1 MGSKKYYV
9 AHGHVYLDD
18 DQGRAV
24 AEYEICPRCGDE
36 NFFLA
41 CGVCNDGDDDDV
53 NHLVADL
60 ENFVNFHD
68 DEIHVDLI
76 SERDEFEEMPL
87 VFDTEDSTSNCIVID
102 PDDTETDDESGD
114 DKDNNIANR
123 WNFIHRVS
131 LLHSHSCPLF

>member
-1 MGSKKYYV
+1 MTIFIDKISILRYLKDEEDMMYPCKLSSMDKLEN
-9 AHGHVYLDD
+9 LDD

-41 CGVCNDGDDDDV
+41 CGVCNDGDDNDV

-68 DEIHVDLI
+68 DDEIHVDLI
-76 SERDEFEEMPL
+76 SKRDEFEKNATGL
-87 VFDTEDSTSNCIVID
+87 
-102 PDDTETDDESGD
+102 
-114 DKDNNIANR
+114 
-123 WNFIHRVS
+123 
-131 LLHSHSCPLF
+131 